1 MGTMRALGFSGA
13 VKAGQITLEVALED
27 HLRYGHFPPV
37 SQDFIPTC
45 LRAIECANTEEFDTE
60 IEMPN
65 GITKTAGEIC
75 DGLHLWAFIDDGGED
90 ESATTERIPEMGLAF
105 LRIDGCE
112 MLLPMDARTFKT
124 GSRGFYGQTVINGA
138 EGRQYQVGITAV
150 LIGSKPKEES

>member
-1 MGTMRALGFSGA
+1 MGPMRSIGFSGA
-13 VKAGQITLEVALED
+13 VKAGQITLEAALED

-75 DGLHLWAFIDDGGED
+75 DGLHLWAFIDDE
-90 ESATTERIPEMGLAF
+90 
-105 LRIDGCE
+105 
-112 MLLPMDARTFKT
+112 
-124 GSRGFYGQTVINGA
+124 
-138 EGRQYQVGITAV
+138 
-150 LIGSKPKEES
+150 EES